1 MSDEI
6 LILSGNEI
14 AALLARR
21 EAEVIATVR
30 RAYLSHGRGQS
41 SLPHSIFLRFP
52 GAERNRIIALPA
64 FLGDGFEVAGVKWI
78 SSFPDNIRSGI
89 ERASAVLILN
99 SCTTGRPKAILEG
112 SIVSARRTAASAAL
126 AAEALAA
133 RPVEEAGLI
142 GTGVINFE
150 VVRFLRAVA
159 PELRLL
165 RIFDIDPTRAA
176 AFGARIAERLPGLSV
191 VTAASAGEVLAQS
204 RLVSLATT
212 ATQPHIGDL
221 SICPDGATILHV
233 SLRDLT
239 PEAILACDN
248 VVDDVDHVLR
258 AATSAHLTE
267 QQTGRRDFIR
277 CTLPQILDGTAPAKA
292 RGGAVT
298 VFSPFGLGVLD
309 IAVAQ
314 LAVRL
319 AEENGVG
326 TALPSFFPDQA
337 G

>member
-6 LILSGNEI
+6 LILSGNEV
-14 AALLARR
+14 AALLSGR
-21 EAEVIATVR
+21 EAEVIATVK
-30 RAYLSHGRGQS
+30 RAYVSHGRGQS

-52 GAERNRIIALPA
+52 DAERNRIIALPA
-64 FLGDGFEVAGVKWI
+64 FLGDGFEVAGLKWV
-78 SSFPDNIRSGI
+78 SSFPDNVRSGI

-99 SCTTGRPKAILEG
+99 SCATGRPSAILEG
-112 SIVSARRTAASAAL
+112 SIISARRTAAGAAL

-133 RPVEEAGLI
+133 RPLEEAGLI

-150 VVRFLRAVA
+150 VARFLRVVA

-165 RIFDIDPTRAA
+165 RIFDLEPARAA
-176 AFGARIAERLPGLSV
+176 DFGARIAERLPGLSV
-191 VTAASAGEVLAQS
+191 VAAASFEEVLAKS

-212 ATQPHIGDL
+212 AIRPHVGDL
-221 SICPDGATILHV
+221 SICPDGSVLLHV

-239 PEAILACDN
+239 PEAILASDN

-258 AATSAHLTE
+258 AATSVHLAE

-277 CTLPQILDGTAPAKA
+277 CTLPQILDGTAPPKA
-292 RGGAVT
+292 RGSAVT

-309 IAVAQ
+309 IAVGQ
-314 LAVRL
+314 LVVRL
-319 AEENGVG
+319 AAEQGVG
-326 TALPSFFPDQA
+326 TALPSFFPTQA
-337 G
+337 D